1 MIVVKQTIVWG
12 TGMGWIDDAKRVAA
26 AVVLVREKVDAATA
40 DFRGRVCTA
49 CSRLDRET
57 LRCKECGC
65 YLKSKVWAKV
75 NRSPARPLGEVTHCP
90 LGKWRDRDIANHYR
104 AIDGKPPLPPP
115 APRPASAAPSPAPS
129 TTATATATAAATG
142 ADDGS

>member
-1 MIVVKQTIVWG
+1 MS
-12 TGMGWIDDAKRVAA
+12 WIDDAKRVAA
-26 AVVLVREKVDAATA
+26 AAVLVREKVDAATA

-49 CSRLDRET
+49 CSRLDREK

-115 APRPASAAPSPAPS
+115 APRPAPTVRSPAPS
-129 TTATATATAAATG
+129 AASSPSPPASAPKPASATG
-142 ADDGS
+142 ADRDA

>member
-1 MIVVKQTIVWG
+1 MS
-12 TGMGWIDDAKRVAA
+12 WIDDAKSLAA
-26 AVVLVREKVDAATA
+26 TVVLVREKVDAATA

-49 CSRLDRET
+49 CGRLDRET

-65 YLKSKVWAKV
+65 YLKAKVWAKV

-115 APRPASAAPSPAPS
+115 VPRPASVAPAAQSAARS
-129 TTATATATAAATG
+129 ATEA
-142 ADDGS
+142 GSGS